1 MKKYLVSVMALL
13 ALTGLVLLAADIDGT
28 WTAETQGK
36 NGPQTQTLIITS
48 KGGELT
54 GKFDNGGKGGPA
66 DISEGKIEG
75 SNVSFKVVRDFGGKQ
90 VSQAAIDRRPWSGR
104 HDLQEEIRLVT
115 TPLAGPLRNGRMR
128 F

>member
-1 MKKYLVSVMALL
+1 MKKYLVSLMALL

-36 NGPQTQTLIITS
+36 NGPQTNTLTLIA

-90 VSQAAIDRRPWSGR
+90 VT
-104 HDLQEEIRLVT
+104 QEWKGT
-115 TPLAGPLRNGRMR
+115 LAGGALTLENSQGKGGPVA
-128 F
+128 FKKK

>member
-1 MKKYLVSVMALL
+1 MKKYLVTLTALL

-36 NGPQTQTLIITS
+36 NGPQTNTLILTS

-75 SNVSFKVVRDFGGKQ
+75 SNVTFKVVRDFGGKQ
-90 VSQAAIDRRPWSGR
+90 VSQEWKGTITGGELT
-104 HDLQEEIRLVT
+104 LQNSQGKG
-115 TPLAGPLRNGRMR
+115 GPVI
-128 F
+128 FKKK

>member
-1 MKKYLVSVMALL
+1 MALL

-36 NGPQTQTLIITS
+36 NGPQTNTLTLIS

-54 GKFDNGGKGGPA
+54 GKLDNGGKGGPA

-75 SNVSFKVVRDFGGKQ
+75 SNVTFKVVRDFGGKQ
-90 VSQAAIDRRPWSGR
+90 VSQEWKGTITGGELT
-104 HDLQEEIRLVT
+104 LQNSQGKG
-115 TPLAGPLRNGRMR
+115 GPVI
-128 F
+128 FKKK

>member
-1 MKKYLVSVMALL
+1 MKKYLVSLMALL

-36 NGPQTQTLIITS
+36 NGPQTNTLTLIS

-54 GKFDNGGKGGPA
+54 GKLDNGGKGGPA

-75 SNVSFKVVRDFGGKQ
+75 SNVTFKVVRDFGGKQ
-90 VSQAAIDRRPWSGR
+90 VSQEWSG
-104 HDLQEEIRLVT
+104 T
-115 TPLAGPLRNGRMR
+115 LAGGELKLQSTGGRGPVDMT
-128 F
+128 FKKK